1 MNFYGIIAI
10 YKFEIARAIRTS
22 FQSFLAP
29 IISTVL
35 YFVVFG
41 TAIGSKIPD
50 INGITYGAF
59 IIPGL
64 IMLSVI
70 TESLSNAAFG
80 IFMPKYNGTI
90 YEILSAPISPLETI
104 AGYVGAA
111 ATKSL
116 FIGLIILITASL
128 FVSFDIIHPIWML
141 LFLLLTSISFS
152 LLGFIIGIWATNWEK
167 LNLIPLLVITPL
179 IFLGGTFY
187 SISML
192 PDTWQLISKFNPVLY
207 LVSGFRWSFFGA
219 ADVHLM
225 TSLSS
230 VCAFILISVITIFI
244 IFKTGYRLR
253 E

>member
-1 MNFYGIIAI
+1 MAI
-10 YKFEIARAIRTS
+10 YKFEMARAIRTL

-29 IISTVL
+29 VISTCL

-41 TAIGSKIPD
+41 TAIGSQIPD
-50 INGITYGAF
+50 INGINYGAF

-90 YEILSAPISPLETI
+90 YEILSAPVSPFETI

-111 ATKSL
+111 ATKSV
-116 FIGLIILITASL
+116 FIGLIILITANL
-128 FVSFDIIHPIWML
+128 FVSVDIVHPIWML
-141 LFLLLTSISFS
+141 IFLLLTSTSFS
-152 LLGFIIGIWATNWEK
+152 LFGFIIGIWATNWEK